1 MGESGM
7 ATILTEAGAT
17 DVAGAEA
24 ADESLWL
31 PIEDVTR
38 ATGWKMKP
46 EGLCRSE
53 VCVPVPKDRDDQ
65 FVREGAVN
73 VAEFW
78 RHIDSPVLHDLAG
91 DTWMLGNSAGE
102 RAKALETLEAPDFTL
117 PDLDGKPHS
126 LSDYLGKR
134 VFLTT
139 WSSW

>member
-1 MGESGM
+1 M

-38 ATGWKMKP
+38 ATGWTMKP
-46 EGLCRSE
+46 EGLCRGE
-53 VCVPVPKDRDDQ
+53 VCVPVPKDRNDQ

-78 RHIDSPVLHDLAG
+78 RHIDSPVLHDAAG

-102 RAKALETLEAPDFTL
+102 RAKALETLAAPDFTL

-126 LSDYLGKR
+126 LSDYRGKR

>member
-1 MGESGM
+1 M

-38 ATGWKMKP
+38 ATGWTMKP
-46 EGLCRSE
+46 EGLCRGE
-53 VCVPVPKDRDDQ
+53 VCVPVPKDRNDQ

-78 RHIDSPVLHDLAG
+78 RHIDSPVLHDAAG

-126 LSDYLGKR
+126 LSDYRGKR